1 MVSRGRQVA
10 PLRVYT
16 GSLDVASCPLPSE
29 LLSLPGFID
38 NGFRMK
44 GKQPCSVDSPVLVSC
59 LLQDN
64 FPEFLEQSLLT
75 RS

>member
-44 GKQPCSVDSPVLVSC
+44 GKQPCP
-59 LLQDN
+59 
-64 FPEFLEQSLLT
+64 
-75 RS
+75 R

>member
-44 GKQPCSVDSPVLVSC
+44 GKQPCSADSQSWCPASC
-59 LLQDN
+59 RTIS
-64 FPEFLEQSLLT
+64 QSSL
-75 RS
+75 SKAF